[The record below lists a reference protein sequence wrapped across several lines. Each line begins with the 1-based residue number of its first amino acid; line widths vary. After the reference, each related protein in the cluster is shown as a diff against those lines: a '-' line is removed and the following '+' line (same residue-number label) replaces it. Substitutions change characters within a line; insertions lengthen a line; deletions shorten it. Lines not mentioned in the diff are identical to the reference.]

1 MDQLEVTIGP
11 WNINYGVI
19 DLQKILNEILP
30 ACSYINNYKCGLAEK
45 SLYFRLVD
53 NDFHSEKAIGNHN
66 QKATTCTWT

>member
-30 ACSYINNYKCGLAEK
+30 ACSYINNYKCGPSRKITL
-45 SLYFRLVD
+45 F
-53 NDFHSEKAIGNHN
+53 
-66 QKATTCTWT
+66 